1 MGFKTTQFKGAVISY
16 LNKQASSSLAS
27 AIACAIRG
35 WGDRVPEDL
44 LDAWAKEWWSKRQAP
59 AATRTKARKVAPTRE
74 ITLRDLK
81 VADEFDYLLKR
92 LNLRTDDVQSV
103 IRCVTTL
110 GGLESAML
118 IVEELRK
125 LRKKGHS
132 SEPSLFDGGGLSDL
146 EDVSEDEGIGSL
158 YR

>member
-44 LDAWAKEWWSKRQAP
+44 LEEWANDWWRKRQTP
-59 AATRTKARKVAPTRE
+59 AATRAKTRKAAPTRE
-74 ITLRDLK
+74 ITLSELK
-81 VADEFDYLLKR
+81 IADDFDTLLTR
-92 LNLRTDDVQSV
+92 LNLRTHEVQFV
-103 IRCVTTL
+103 VHCVTKW

>member
-44 LDAWAKEWWSKRQAP
+44 LEEWANDWWRKRQTP

-74 ITLRDLK
+74 ITLSELK
-81 VADEFDYLLKR
+81 VADGFDQLLKR
-92 LNLRTDDVQSV
+92 LNLCTHDVQSV
-103 IRCVTTL
+103 IHCVTKL

-125 LRKKGHS
+125 LRNKGHS
-132 SEPSLFDGGGLSDL
+132 SEPSLFDDGGLSDL
-146 EDVSEDEGIGSL
+146 EDVSMDEGIGIL
-158 YR
+158 HR